1 MPNLKTYADQISD
14 TIARLAWLRTLRCPA
29 PGCTLRIRYRAVT
42 PDQARHLATLANDH
56 TRHGAK
62 Q

>member
-1 MPNLKTYADQISD
+1 MPDLKTYADQISD
-14 TIARLAWLRTLRCPA
+14 AIARLARLRTLRCPA
-29 PGCTLRIRYRAVT
+29 PGCTIRIRYRAVT

-56 TRHGAK
+56 ARHGAK